1 MLFTVRQV
9 PRLISDSVTV
19 KGWFFR
25 GTSPWVGLQRLEA
38 SDETIKGFIFFPLGS
53 YAGAAFVMALGI
65 VLLVLRSFL

>member
-1 MLFTVRQV
+1 M
-9 PRLISDSVTV
+9 PGLINDSVTV
-19 KGWFFR
+19 EGWFFR

-38 SDETIKGFIFFPLGS
+38 SDETIKGFIFPLGS